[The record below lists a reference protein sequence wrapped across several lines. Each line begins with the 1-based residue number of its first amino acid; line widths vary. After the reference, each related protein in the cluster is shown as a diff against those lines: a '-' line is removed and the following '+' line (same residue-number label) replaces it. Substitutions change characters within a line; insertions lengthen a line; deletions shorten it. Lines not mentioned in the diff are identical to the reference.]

1 MTDTM
6 LPDTPQTMARLDSV
20 SCLLDW
26 MRGMETTVRRQFV
39 GALMEC
45 SDSIQHAVVSMMAI
59 AKDQR
64 AAPQDRQR
72 ALTTLA
78 DALFLRPDETDRE
91 YGQPLAESEAYTAKI
106 NPALNR
112 EVRSMNSQ
120 QEFFAQRLRAILDSK
135 RISQLELARRM
146 GCTQPAISQLL
157 DRLPHCRPQKRTI
170 HKLAEA
176 LAVPPQE
183 LWPDL
188 DTAEMLD
195 AVARFQQDDCAMTE
209 AEAAALRAPSK
220 SKARL
225 KPKPLPPRPRP

>member
-26 MRGMETTVRRQFV
+26 MRDMEPALRRQFV

-45 SDSIQHAVVSMMAI
+45 SDSIQQAVVSMMVI
-59 AKDQR
+59 AKDQQ

-78 DALFLRPDETDRE
+78 DALFLRPDETDKD
-91 YGQPLAESEAYTAKI
+91 YGQPLAESETYTAKI

-112 EVRSMNSQ
+112 EVRTMNSQ
-120 QEFFAQRLRAILDSK
+120 QEFFARQVRAIMDSK
-135 RISQLELARRM
+135 RLSQQDLAVRM

-188 DTAEMLD
+188 ETAEMLD
-195 AVARFQQDDCAMTE
+195 AVARFQQDDYAMTV
-209 AEAAALRAPSK
+209 AEAAALSASGK
-220 SKARL
+220 SKVKL
-225 KPKPLPPRPRP
+225 KPKPLPTRPRR